1 MFKSFVVLAS
11 VIAVA
16 FSVETEGQAEYDA
29 AVAGKAA
36 FVKFLAPWWG
46 HCKKMKPAWDKLSN
60 DFKDS
65 KTAAIVDVDCTT
77 DGNKDVCSK
86 FGVRGY
92 PTIKYFTGSTDPM
105 GDKYEGGRD
114 YDSMKAFAS
123 ENLGPSC
130 GYDNLDLCDD
140 EQKAEI
146 EAVVAMSAE
155 ERADKLKELDDA
167 VENAETNFKAQVEA
181 LQKRYE
187 SLTKEKEATIAA
199 AGPELRV
206 LRSVTNALKSASDDS
221 KDEL

>member
-1 MFKSFVVLAS
+1 
-11 VIAVA
+11 
-16 FSVETEGQAEYDA
+16 
-29 AVAGKAA
+29 
-36 FVKFLAPWWG
+36 
-46 HCKKMKPAWDKLSN
+46 MKPAWDKLAK

-65 KTAAIVDVDCTT
+65 KTAAIIDVDCTT
-77 DGNKDVCSK
+77 DSNKDVCSK
-86 FGVRGY
+86 YGVRGY

-114 YDSMKAFAS
+114 YDSLKEFAT

-146 EAVVAMSAE
+146 EKVAAMSDE
-155 ERADKLKELDDA
+155 DRAARLKELDDSVEKAETDFKKA
-167 VENAETNFKAQVEA
+167 VEK
-181 LQKRYE
+181 LQKTYE
-187 SLTKEKEATIAA
+187 KLSKDKDDTIAA

-206 LRSVTNALKSASDDS
+206 LRGVQNALNKKKEN